1 LDEVKLYLDEN
12 ISPVLASVLRGRG
25 HDAISAHEVGMRG
38 KKDEEQLEYAVS
50 QGRMLLTFNA
60 KHFAP
65 LAEKY
70 FKEGREHYG
79 IVVTKTL
86 DFSLL
91 IRLTLNLLGRAT
103 AEELKN
109 SFVWLESYQ

>member
-1 LDEVKLYLDEN
+1 MKLYLDEN
-12 ISPVLASVLRGRG
+12 ISPMLASVLRGRG
-25 HDAISAHEVGMRG
+25 YNAISAHEVGMRG
-38 KKDEEQLEYAVS
+38 KRDEEQLEYAVS
-50 QGRMLLTFNA
+50 QRRVLLTFNA
-60 KHFAP
+60 RHFAP

-91 IRLTLNLLGRAT
+91 IRLTLNLLRKAT
-103 AEELKN
+103 AEELQN
-109 SFVWLESYQ
+109 SFAWLESYR

>member
-1 LDEVKLYLDEN
+1 MKLYLDEN

-25 HDAISAHEVGMRG
+25 YDAISAHEVGMRG
-38 KKDEEQLEYAVS
+38 KKKDEEQLEYAVS
-50 QGRMLLTFNA
+50 RGRMLLTFNA